1 MRLQLIVTIIK
12 CMLRSLAR
20 RSVVYTPKNAHSRQ
34 QEREESKPRQI
45 WNEKKNKNALNATQR
60 HIS

>member
-34 QEREESKPRQI
+34 QEREE
-45 WNEKKNKNALNATQR
+45 NEKKNKNALNANQR
-60 HIS
+60 HAP